1 MKAKNVTVSI
11 GGKRIKTFSV
21 GRESIAPTDSSDG
34 WPLVFDGT
42 FVPIDGTQ
50 KQIPNTGLDERT
62 YDFMQGYLSGH
73 GFTDAANELK
83 NVKKFF
89 EFYSE

>member
-1 MKAKNVTVSI
+1 MS
-11 GGKRIKTFSV
+11 GGKFGNKKL
-21 GRESIAPTDSSDG
+21 DG
-34 WPLVFDGT
+34 DAFMSGT

-50 KQIPNTGLDERT
+50 KHILNTGLDERT

>member
-1 MKAKNVTVSI
+1 MS
-11 GGKRIKTFSV
+11 GGKFGNKKLNGDAFMS
-21 GRESIAPTDSSDG
+21 
-34 WPLVFDGT
+34 GT

-62 YDFMQGYLSGH
+62 YDFMQAYLSGH